1 MSNLWK
7 LKEEK
12 IKENNEKRNIDLAI
26 LPSHDNS
33 LQSLANLLSY
43 PSWYL
48 GDTVGKS
55 SQCHDLVEISG
66 TFH

>member
-1 MSNLWK
+1 VLTHPTILHVQSLETK
-7 LKEEK
+7 RR
-12 IKENNEKRNIDLAI
+12 ENNEKRNIDLAI

-55 SQCHDLVEISG
+55 S
-66 TFH
+66 